1 MNNPI
6 SVHVDIAARINA
18 AESRYGGFASTHEGL
33 GVALEE
39 WQELCDAVR
48 ANDMDGVASECIDL
62 AAVLIRL
69 AVGCREN
76 EALRQRSVK

>member
-1 MNNPI
+1 MNNPT
-6 SVHVDIAARINA
+6 SVYADIAARIKA
-18 AESRYGGFASTHEGL
+18 AESRYGGFTSTHEGL

-48 ANDMDGVASECIDL
+48 ANDLDGVVLECMDL

-76 EALRQRSVK
+76 KALMQRSVK